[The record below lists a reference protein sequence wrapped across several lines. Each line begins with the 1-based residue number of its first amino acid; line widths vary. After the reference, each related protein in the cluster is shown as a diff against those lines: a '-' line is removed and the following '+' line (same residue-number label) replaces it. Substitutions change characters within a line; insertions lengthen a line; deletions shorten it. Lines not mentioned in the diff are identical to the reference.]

1 MIEINSSI
9 STSDGH
15 VLQWHDT
22 GAALLRSELEA
33 ITHATR
39 RILLE
44 QYIFR
49 ASPVAEQFRDALTD
63 AARRGVEVIVLL
75 DYVGSFSLPRT
86 YFSELCGLGGKV
98 IWFNPVRWR
107 LWIFRDHRKLLV
119 VDDNRAFLGGCNIA
133 AEYDGDGV
141 TRGWRDGGIAVT
153 GPVVESLVSSFE
165 HQMARAGSWKWP
177 RHRKQH
183 GWVKAGEDVSLL
195 LMRPGFHRSALR
207 WALQS
212 DLRGAQNVAITMAY
226 FLPVGAMKKMLL
238 QAAKLASRFR
248 LLLPGKTDVPVM
260 QVATRALY
268 RSFQRRGAEIFEYQP
283 QVLHAKVMVMDNIVY
298 IGSANLD
305 PRSLS
310 INFELMLRI
319 RSAPLAEQAMAA
331 FDRDLTHSDLV
342 PRQSW
347 RKLAGWW
354 PQLKQKAARAIFTRL
369 DLGLAQALAQK
380 GENSGEAHRAHKLKP
395 RSHPSVEQ
403 SSR

>member
-1 MIEINSSI
+1 MIEVNSSI

-22 GAALLRSELEA
+22 GAALLRAELEA
-33 ITHATR
+33 ITHAKK

-49 ASPVAEQFRDALTD
+49 ASPVAERFRDALTN
-63 AARRGVEVIVLL
+63 AARRGVQVIVLL

-86 YFSELCGLGGKV
+86 YFSELSQLGGKV

-119 VDDNRAFLGGCNIA
+119 ADDTCAFLGGCNIA

-141 TRGWRDGGIAVT
+141 TQGWRDGGIAVT
-153 GPVVESLVSSFE
+153 GPVVGSLVSSFE
-165 HQMARAGSWKWP
+165 SQMARAGTWRWP
-177 RHRKQH
+177 RHRKHH
-183 GWVKAGEDVSLL
+183 GWVKAGDDVSLL

-207 WALQS
+207 WALHS
-212 DLRGAQNVAITMAY
+212 DLRNARSVAITMAY

-238 QAAKLASRFR
+238 HAAKLASQFR

-283 QVLHAKVMVMDNIVY
+283 QVLHAKVMVIDDIVY

-331 FDRDLTHSDLV
+331 FDRDLTHSALI

-347 RKLAGWW
+347 HKPAGWW
-354 PQLKQKAARAIFTRL
+354 PQIKQKAARAIFTRL

-380 GENSGEAHRAHKLKP
+380 GENSGEVHRVP
-395 RSHPSVEQ
+395 RRSHSSHPSVEQ
-403 SSR
+403 TR